1 MVYIYKKKVGN
12 KNYYYLRTS
21 ERKGQK
27 VVVKDIAYL
36 GNRLE
41 DIKKNLDNL
50 SQYKNEIRK
59 AHHKI
64 NSFLD
69 SNYYLEK
76 AKKKKI
82 KKNEFLGEKQ
92 LDLEA
97 CKIHFV
103 EKFLKLD
110 YLTKKEYLENFLI
123 EFAFNSTSI
132 EGNTITLK
140 EARNLLQEG
149 KTPKDKTLRE
159 IYDLQNTQKVF
170 FDLCENNFKE
180 ELSLDL
186 IIKIHDSLLENI
198 DNRKGLRKTEV
209 RVFKSNFDATPVEY
223 VRTDL
228 ELLIK
233 WYKENKSKLSPIVLA
248 TLFHHKFEKIHP
260 FADGNGRTGR
270 MIMNYVLMKNK
281 HPPIIIQKKF
291 RKEYLDAMGTA
302 DKSDLTSSNEKDYG
316 ELVRFCVDELIGNYW
331 NLFLV

>member
-12 KNYYYLRTS
+12 KNYYYLRAS
-21 ERKGQK
+21 QRKGEK
-27 VVVKDIAYL
+27 IIVKDIAYL
-36 GNRLE
+36 GNDLKE
-41 DIKKNLDNL
+41 VKKNLDNL
-50 SQYKNEIRK
+50 NSYKNEIKK

-64 NSFLD
+64 KSFLD

-76 AKKKKI
+76 AKKRKLKKDVFL
-82 KKNEFLGEKQ
+82 NERQ
-92 LDLEA
+92 LELEA
-97 CKIHFV
+97 CKLHFV
-103 EKFLKLD
+103 EKFLELD
-110 YLTKKEYLENFLI
+110 DMTKKEILENFLV

-140 EARNLLQEG
+140 EAKNLLQEG

-159 IYDLQNTQKVF
+159 IYDLQNTQRVF
-170 FDLCENNFKE
+170 FNLYEKNFKDN
-180 ELSLDL
+180 LSLDL

-198 DNRKGLRKTEV
+198 DKRTGLRTIEI
-209 RVFKSNFDATPVEY
+209 RVFKSNFDASPAEY
-223 VRTDL
+223 VKTDL

-233 WYKENKSKLSPIVLA
+233 WYKKNMKSLHPLVLA

-270 MIMNYVLMKNK
+270 MIMNYILMKNK

-291 RKEYLDAMGTA
+291 RTEYLNAMKTA
-302 DKSDLTSSNEKDYG
+302 DESDLTSNNFENYK
-316 ELVRFCVDELIGNYW
+316 ELVNFCVDELLSNYW